1 MDVKTTQ
8 KDEESSAD
16 THIGDVEF
24 WQERGIEPEMITVL
38 KEGELVDLATGE
50 PAGDA
55 PARFSNNFIVR
66 TVPPSDIDLPLEL
79 IDGSHHG
86 LTDARLTLGKFLP
99 AINLAGVE
107 SQPASDDV
115 AKALRE
121 LREEMQSLRK
131 ELDEL
136 RGKRPTSAKPAEIEY
151 RIRKLPPDAPRP
163 PSATLPPAPGGKPA
177 PAALPPAPHVKA
189 DRLIRVAPL
198 DIDGKKVNVIVE
210 EFREGEGPAKEIQLR
225 VLRRSSDV
233 TFVDPAKAE
242 DRMWKLP
249 PGAPEPRGDLL
260 SVQHVEQ
267 LEIDGKKVNVIVEEF
282 SDGDGSRKKVS
293 TSDSE
298 AC

>member
-1 MDVKTTQ
+1 MALLDRVRRVLGSDVKPNRGTWLSEGLLALAVPASLWACIATVAPNVATADDDVTTTQ
-8 KDEESSAD
+8 KVEESSAD
-16 THIGDVEF
+16 THIGDVEY
-24 WQERGIEPEMITVL
+24 WQERGIEPGMITVL

-115 AKALRE
+115 AKALRK

-136 RGKRPTSAKPAEIEY
+136 PASVRLLRNPPRLNIASGSC
-151 RIRKLPPDAPRP
+151 RRMPQDHQAPRCLPP
-163 PSATLPPAPGGKPA
+163 
-177 PAALPPAPHVKA
+177 PAASQHLLHFHRLP
-189 DRLIRVAPL
+189 
-198 DIDGKKVNVIVE
+198 
-210 EFREGEGPAKEIQLR
+210 
-225 VLRRSSDV
+225 
-233 TFVDPAKAE
+233 T
-242 DRMWKLP
+242 
-249 PGAPEPRGDLL
+249 
-260 SVQHVEQ
+260 
-267 LEIDGKKVNVIVEEF
+267 
-282 SDGDGSRKKVS
+282 
-293 TSDSE
+293 
-298 AC
+298 